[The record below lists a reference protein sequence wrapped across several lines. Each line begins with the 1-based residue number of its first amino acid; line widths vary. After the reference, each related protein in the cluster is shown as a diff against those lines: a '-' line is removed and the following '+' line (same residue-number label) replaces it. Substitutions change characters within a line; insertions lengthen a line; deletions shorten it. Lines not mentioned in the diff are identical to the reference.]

1 MFGVTAQQYHLRHCR
16 IAAAIADRPEVPIEG
31 HLDIEVTVE
40 AVAGVQ
46 TVVDARCAGTMF
58 RGFET
63 MLKGRNPR
71 DAIQITQRICGVC
84 PTSHAVVASKCLEA
98 SVGPQA
104 TPPDNG
110 RILRNLILGADFLQS
125 HILSF
130 YQLAMLDYVDEPGI
144 FGQTPATP
152 RFTAADMVS
161 GEEAKALAARY
172 VEAVHMRRKMQQ
184 LGAVFG
190 GRMPCSPVFVAGG
203 CTQALTDVINMA
215 TVGRPN
221 GSQRV
226 SHFRNLLQEIL
237 AFVDNG
243 YLPDVQ
249 FLKERFSEYSEIGRG
264 CGNLLAFGA
273 FDLDASGSRT
283 LLPCGA
289 FSDQQETA
297 LDPDKITEHVRY
309 SRYGDG
315 REPSRPATADT
326 SPDLEKAGAYS
337 WIKAPRYSGCAHEV
351 GPLARMWISGNYR
364 RGISVMNRLMA
375 RAMEARAIGAA
386 MLDWVGQ
393 LQVGAPT
400 RAEFRYPSSGVGF
413 GLMEAP
419 CGALGHWVQFRRHAI
434 QHYQVLTPTAWNASP
449 MDDNGQKGPMEQALI
464 GTPVRDQNWPI
475 ECLRVVHS
483 FDPCL
488 ACSVH

>member
-1 MFGVTAQQYHLRHCR
+1 MPQTITMGPVTR
-16 IAAAIADRPEVPIEG
+16 IEG
-31 HLDIEVTVE
+31 HLDIEVTIE

-58 RGFET
+58 RGFE
-63 MLKGRNPR
+63 MILKGRNPR
-71 DAIQITQRICGVC
+71 DAIHITQRICGVC

-98 SVGPQA
+98 SFGPQA

-130 YQLAMLDYVDEPGI
+130 YQLAMLDYVDETGI
-144 FGQTPATP
+144 FGQAPATL

-161 GEEAKALAARY
+161 GEEAKQLATRY
-172 VEAVHMRRKMQQ
+172 MEAIDMRRKMQQ

-203 CTQALTDVINMA
+203 CTQTLADVINMA
-215 TVGRPN
+215 TVGTLT
-221 GSQRV
+221 GSQRI
-226 SHFRNLLQEIL
+226 SHFQNLLREIL
-237 AFVDNG
+237 SFIDSG

-249 FLKERFSEYSEIGRG
+249 FLTKRFSEYSEIGRG

-283 LLPCGA
+283 LLPCGV
-289 FSDQQETA
+289 FSENKETA

-309 SRYGDG
+309 SRYGG
-315 REPSRPATADT
+315 ATEPSHPAAADT
-326 SPDLEKAGAYS
+326 QPDLEKSGAYS
-337 WIKAPRYSGCAHEV
+337 WIKAPRYSGRAHEV

-364 RGISVMNRLMA
+364 RGISVMDRLMA
-375 RAMEARAIGAA
+375 RAMEARAIAAA

-400 RAEFRYPSSGVGF
+400 RAEFKYPSSGVGV

-419 CGALGHWVQFRRHAI
+419 RGALGHWVQFRRHAI
-434 QHYQVLTPTAWNASP
+434 QHYQILTPTAWNASP
-449 MDDNGQKGPMEQALI
+449 RDDNGENGPLEQALI
-464 GTPVRDQNWPI
+464 GTPVRDQNRPI